1 MRIFEGHVFDLAFE
15 VITKVTLCLLWMAMY
30 YVIAQVR
37 TLVLIFSPEVTSVT
51 SMSSDQI

>member
-30 YVIAQVR
+30 YMIAQVR
-37 TLVLIFSPEVTSVT
+37 TFVLIFSPEVTSVT